1 MDAADL
7 SATLS
12 ATLQFHGQNRN
23 EWPGRRFVEVGRRT
37 GESLVPAGRS
47 RYLAPIRDS
56 SERVVDTLLTGCRC
70 LLWRMDPCRYLCP
83 AHPAGCRASN
93 LTMTRP
99 WVATLS
105 HHSPEPSP
113 DPLPHPPTS
122 RLSHPDAGGNDLWA
136 LLLARWRGRW
146 VGEGLGECPGRVR
159 FHDDSR
165 QTERTD
171 LITSDRGD
179 QLSSFGAE
187 TQSSTHRPSGLLMVK
202 LTYNRVLCRE
212 NLPRRSPRISRANQ
226 TRTTDQIQF
235 DFFASGPR
243 SG

>member
-1 MDAADL
+1 M
-7 SATLS
+7 
-12 ATLQFHGQNRN
+12 
-23 EWPGRRFVEVGRRT
+23 EVGRQT
-37 GESLVPAGRS
+37 EESLVSAGFLP
-47 RYLAPIRDS
+47 YLSLIRDS

-70 LLWRMDPCRYLCP
+70 LLYEMDPYRYLCP

-93 LTMTRP
+93 LTMTRS

-113 DPLPHPPTS
+113 KHSGTGLRVIFLIRMRVTIFG
-122 RLSHPDAGGNDLWA
+122 LYCWLTGEDAGLE
-136 LLLARWRGRW
+136 R
-146 VGEGLGECPGRVR
+146 GLGECPGRVR
-159 FHDDSR
+159 FHDASH
-165 QTERTD
+165 QMTEGTD
-171 LITSDRGD
+171 LRTSDRCD

-202 LTYNRVLCRE
+202 LTYNRVLCRQ
-212 NLPRRSPRISRANQ
+212 NLARRSPRISRANQ